1 MGNSSITF
9 ANGGFILVVPEGE
22 EGEEAAA
29 EAPKEEEA
37 KADKPESEDLGA
49 KQLEGST
56 LEIFRPFMYIF
67 LRICFYH
74 QLWKRWRLWRLPRQ
88 PKLNPHHL
96 LTSILRKL
104 LIN

>member
-1 MGNSSITF
+1 MV
-9 ANGGFILVVPEGE
+9 ALLLVVPEGE

-56 LEIFRPFMYIF
+56 LEIFRSFIYIF
-67 LRICFYH
+67 YALVFIISYGKGGNYGVC
-74 QLWKRWRLWRLPRQ
+74 QDSQ
-88 PKLNPHHL
+88 
-96 LTSILRKL
+96 S
-104 LIN
+104 

>member
-9 ANGGFILVVPEGE
+9 ANGDFILVVPEGE

-56 LEIFRPFMYIF
+56 LEMFRSFM
-67 LRICFYH
+67 
-74 QLWKRWRLWRLPRQ
+74 
-88 PKLNPHHL
+88 
-96 LTSILRKL
+96 
-104 LIN
+104 

>member
-1 MGNSSITF
+1 MVALF
-9 ANGGFILVVPEGE
+9 LVVPEGE

-56 LEIFRPFMYIF
+56 LEMFRSFM
-67 LRICFYH
+67 
-74 QLWKRWRLWRLPRQ
+74 
-88 PKLNPHHL
+88 
-96 LTSILRKL
+96 
-104 LIN
+104 